1 MASWML
7 SELFEAGG
15 ADVNVTVT
23 GGTAGVFQV
32 LLDGQIVFDK
42 KAEDN
47 QTPTLARAKEIKAQ
61 SAGEDDGGTGGRPR
75 ISRPISQATNAP
87 VRLRRTGA
95 FASCR
100 EELRRVAMATRK
112 RGPSLFRQAGW
123 RACSRSEMTRRAA
136 EHRHAV

>member
-23 GGTAGVFQV
+23 GGTSGVFQV

-61 SAGEDDGGTGGRPR
+61 VKTMVE
-75 ISRPISQATNAP
+75 QA
-87 VRLRRTGA
+87 
-95 FASCR
+95 
-100 EELRRVAMATRK
+100 
-112 RGPSLFRQAGW
+112 
-123 RACSRSEMTRRAA
+123 AA
-136 EHRHAV
+136 LV